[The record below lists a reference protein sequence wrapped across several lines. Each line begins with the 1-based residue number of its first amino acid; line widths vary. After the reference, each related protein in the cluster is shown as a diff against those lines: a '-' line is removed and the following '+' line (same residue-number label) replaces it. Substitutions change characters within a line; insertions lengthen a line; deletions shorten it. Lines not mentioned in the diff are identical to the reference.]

1 MDEVGEGPAI
11 AAAGLTRRYG
21 EFTAVDHL
29 DLEIA
34 HGEIFGLLGP
44 NGAGK
49 TTTILMLL
57 GLSEP
62 TEGTV
67 RVGGLDP
74 TRSPLEV
81 KRVVGYVPDNVGFY
95 ADLTGRENLSY
106 TAGLN
111 GLPAQEAADVI
122 DRLLGQ
128 VGLESAGDSK
138 AGTYSRGMRQRL
150 GIADALVKG
159 PSVLILDEPTIGI
172 DPEGIK
178 EIMELIRNLR
188 DENEVTVL
196 LSSHLLEQ
204 VQSICDRVG
213 IFFRGKLLAKGPV
226 TELAARQGI
235 AEGER
240 EVATTQWDAAG
251 EALWTVPGVKRIE
264 REAGFWVVVAEGDVR
279 AQIAQ
284 AFSARGIPLVH
295 LRRREQSLDAIYS
308 RYFQQAEAEAAGAA
322 G

>member
-11 AAAGLTRRYG
+11 AASELTRRYG

-67 RVGGLDP
+67 RVAGLDP

-106 TAGLN
+106 TASLN
-111 GLPAQEAADVI
+111 GLPAREAADVI

-178 EIMELIRNLR
+178 GIMELIRNLR

-213 IFFRGKLLAKGPV
+213 IFFRGRMLAKGPV
-226 TELAARQGI
+226 RDLAARQGI
-235 AEGER
+235 AEGEI
-240 EVATTQWDAAG
+240 EVVTTQWDAAG

-284 AFSARGIPLVH
+284 AFSARGIPLLH
-295 LRRREQSLDAIYS
+295 LRRREQSLDEIYS
-308 RYFQQAEAEAAGAA
+308 R
-322 G
+322 